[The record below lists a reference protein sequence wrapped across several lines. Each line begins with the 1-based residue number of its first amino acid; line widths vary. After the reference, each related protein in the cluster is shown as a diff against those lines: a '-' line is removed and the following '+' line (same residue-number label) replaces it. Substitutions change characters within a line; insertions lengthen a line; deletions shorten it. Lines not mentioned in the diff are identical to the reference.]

1 MVKTF
6 NTTIGP
12 ITCQII
18 RSSRKTLALQIL
30 PNGEVWVRS
39 PQKLPVERIEAFV
52 QSKAGWLEK
61 HRKAAGQKEPILTET
76 EIRALAQ
83 QALQV
88 ISERVKFYAPIVGVT
103 YGTITIRNQRTR
115 WGSCSSKGNLNFNC
129 LLMLAPSQVVDYV
142 VVHELCHRKHLDHS
156 AAFWAEVERVMPDY
170 RPYKTWLKENGSRLI
185 AKLG

>member
-6 NTTIGP
+6 DTTIGP

-18 RSSRKTLALQIL
+18 RSSRKTLALQVL
-30 PNGEVWVRS
+30 PNGEVLIRS
-39 PQKLPVERIEAFV
+39 PKKLPVEHIEAFV
-52 QSKAGWLEK
+52 QSKAGWLGK
-61 HRKAAGQKEPILTET
+61 HAIKQIEPVLTAAQLHT
-76 EIRALAQ
+76 LAQ

-88 ISERVKFYAPIVGVT
+88 IPQRVEFYAPIVGVA
-103 YGTITIRNQRTR
+103 YGSITIRNQRTR

-129 LLMLAPSQVVDYV
+129 LLMFAPSQVVDYV

-156 AAFWAEVERVMPDY
+156 VAFWAEVERVMPDY
-170 RPYKTWLKENGSRLI
+170 RLHKKWLKDNGNRLI